1 MTKGNIYR
9 VIDLARMF
17 AVHPNTIRL
26 YEKLS
31 YISKAQRS
39 KNGYREFTEL
49 HVLQLQICRKIFGYP
64 FTKRAIRKTGDALLH
79 AIAKQDWQMSHRRYE
94 EYIAAIKNEIQ
105 LAEQAG
111 KYYWIGAI
119 HQTRKMTTQK
129 RKDITEKK
137 SLKFLG

>member
-39 KNGYREFTEL
+39 KNGCREFTEL

-79 AIAKQDWQMSHRRYE
+79 AIAKQD
-94 EYIAAIKNEIQ
+94 
-105 LAEQAG
+105 
-111 KYYWIGAI
+111 
-119 HQTRKMTTQK
+119 
-129 RKDITEKK
+129 
-137 SLKFLG
+137 

>member
-79 AIAKQDWQMSHRRYE
+79 AIAKQDWQMSQRRYE
-94 EYIAAIKNEIQ
+94 DYIAAI
-105 LAEQAG
+105 
-111 KYYWIGAI
+111 
-119 HQTRKMTTQK
+119 R
-129 RKDITEKK
+129 
-137 SLKFLG
+137 